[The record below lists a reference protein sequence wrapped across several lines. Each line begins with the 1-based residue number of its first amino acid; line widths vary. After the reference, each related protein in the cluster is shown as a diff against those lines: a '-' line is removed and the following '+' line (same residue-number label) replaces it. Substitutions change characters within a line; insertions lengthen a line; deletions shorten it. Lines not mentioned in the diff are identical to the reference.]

1 MPHRLRYQTD
11 WVVDLIPFGG
21 VESRPGYIAWPR
33 DHAIVMRV
41 LGFREALAH
50 TITVRLPG
58 PMEVQVVSPAGLA
71 ILKLLAWEDRRHEF
85 PTKDAQDFAL
95 IARTYLEA
103 GNRDRLFDQ
112 FVSLVEAEDFDYQ
125 LAGAKMLG
133 HDMAAIADEQALA
146 EIRKILS
153 READVMGK
161 LALARAMG
169 RVTERAVEMIEN
181 ILAGVYDRALNGTKD
196 A

>member
-1 MPHRLRYQTD
+1 
-11 WVVDLIPFGG
+11 
-21 VESRPGYIAWPR
+21 
-33 DHAIVMRV
+33 MRV
-41 LGFREALAH
+41 LGFREAFAH

-58 PMEVQVVSPAGLA
+58 PVEVQVVSPAGLA

-95 IARTYLEA
+95 VARTYLEA

-112 FVSLVEAEDFDYQ
+112 FISLVEAEDFDYQ
-125 LAGAKMLG
+125 LAGARMLG

-153 READVMGK
+153 READVMGN

-169 RVTERAVEMIEN
+169 RVTEQAVEMIEN
-181 ILAGVYDRALNGTKD
+181 ILAGVNDRALNGTKD